1 MAIFLLLYVVVLLLF
16 WASWAGALT
25 FLLLKHRLP
34 DNEGVVHLSIFWIAS
49 AVIIIISIIFIM
61 RADWVTVPS
70 FMQFL
75 GA

>member
-1 MAIFLLLYVVVLLLF
+1 MAIFLLLYIVAILLF

-34 DNEGVVHLSIFWIAS
+34 DNEGIVGLTIFWAFS
-49 AVIIIISIIFIM
+49 LFVFIISIIFIS
-61 RADWVTVPS
+61 RADWVSVPG
-70 FMQFL
+70 FMKMF